1 MKALA
6 PLLVALAASAAMAQ
20 EEPGLEASIE
30 ADRKKEPAQTS
41 LRGSEAKDL
50 AGAHGD
56 AVVAAQMLPGVARE
70 PAGTG
75 QLVVWGA
82 APNETRLLID
92 GIEVPA
98 LYHGGGLRSVVPS
111 ELVRRL
117 ELAPAAF
124 GAQWGRALGGV
135 LEVEMSAPDV
145 AASRL
150 AVDPLDA
157 HASINASLGD
167 GQLFGGFRY
176 SLVDRIVGPALS
188 ETAKELFPLP
198 RYWDGQLVGTIP
210 LRSGEKLEL
219 LFFGSSDSGTRELNA
234 TTSVSRGDS
243 SLSRWGRL
251 GLRYKRTLDEASDVT
266 VVAWAGDDLQSQ
278 GSFSGPAFA
287 NQTSWAQSAGLRAS
301 YRTLFAEGLSLTLG
315 ADGLFTH
322 THLRRAGS
330 LTTPAR
336 EGDVTFF
343 GQPPGVDVTSDDW
356 TVQQGDFALYAQG
369 DLDLGRFTV
378 TPGLRLDFAATD
390 TSAIVPTSVGSAPQ
404 GSSQLE
410 PFVEPRLQIAF
421 RATDRLR
428 IFAAGGLHHQAAA
441 PADLS
446 AAFGAPTLGSSSAG
460 HFTAGGSYR
469 VARPLT
475 VEATGFLRLE
485 SDLATRSDLPTPVLA
500 QAFVQQGTGKS
511 YGVQIVARWQGGGPL
526 SGFVS
531 ALISRSERQDA
542 PTVATRLFDFDQP
555 VALTAAASY
564 KWDRNLL
571 GARVRYASGFPRTPV
586 IDSFFDSQQGREE
599 PIFGAQ
605 NSVRL
610 PAFVALDLTA
620 ARSFELG
627 DGRSLRVYLEVENAT
642 AHENA
647 EDFIYDSSFTTRNII
662 QGLPPLALLGLELV
676 L

>member
-1 MKALA
+1 VKALA

-50 AGAHGD
+50 AGVHGD

-70 PAGTG
+70 PAGSG

-135 LEVEMSAPDV
+135 LDVEMSAPEV
-145 AASRL
+145 AASRF

-198 RYWDGQLVGTIP
+198 RYWDGQLVESIP
-210 LRSGEKLEL
+210 LRDGEKLEL

-234 TTSVSRGDS
+234 TTSISRGDS
-243 SLSRWGRL
+243 SLLRWGRL
-251 GLRYKRTLDEASDVT
+251 GLRYKRQLDEVSSVT
-266 VVAWAGDDLQSQ
+266 VVAWVGDDLQSE

-301 YRTLFAEGLSLTLG
+301 YQTLLAEGIVLTLG

-322 THLRRAGS
+322 THLRRSGS

-343 GQPPGVDVTSDDW
+343 GQPPGVDVASDDW

-369 DLDLGRFTV
+369 DLDFGRLTV
-378 TPGLRLDFAATD
+378 TPGVRLDFAATD
-390 TSAIVPTSVGSAPQ
+390 TSALVPTSVGSAPQ

-410 PFVEPRLQIAF
+410 PFLEPRLQIGF

-441 PADLS
+441 PGDLS
-446 AAFGAPTLGSSSAG
+446 AAFGAPSIGSSSATHLTG
-460 HFTAGGSYR
+460 GGSYR
-469 VARPLT
+469 ISRPLT

-485 SDLATRSDLPTPVLA
+485 NDLATRSDLPTPVLA

-511 YGVQIVARWQGGGPL
+511 YGAQIVARWQGSSPL
-526 SGFVS
+526 SGFLS

-542 PTVATRLFDFDQP
+542 PSAGTRLFDFDQP
-555 VALTAAASY
+555 IALTAAASY
-564 KWDRNLL
+564 KWERFVF

-586 IDSFFDSQQGREE
+586 VGAFFESQQGREE

-605 NSVRL
+605 NSERL
-610 PAFVALDLTA
+610 PAFFALDLSA
-620 ARSFELG
+620 ARTFELG
-627 DGRSLRVYLEVENAT
+627 NGHSLRVYLEVENAT
-642 AHENA
+642 ANQNA
-647 EDFIYDSSFTTRNII
+647 EDFVYDSAFTTRNII